1 MAYLARVKSNS
12 TAAAV
17 EHRIEID
24 IEIESMRAVELVDRI
39 ESRWESKNY
48 AEQNRRASGG
58 GPGPDPDKR
67 VKSAMIFPL
76 QGESEC

>member
-24 IEIESMRAVELVDRI
+24 IEIESMRAVESVDRI

-58 GPGPDPDKR
+58 GPAEK
-67 VKSAMIFPL
+67 
-76 QGESEC
+76 